1 MEFEYVAVEWRV
13 GYTGKDE
20 GFATTI
26 AGLLRQGW
34 EEHSRAFWRSDP
46 HGGACIMRRPKDEPQ
61 ERETPDKLYNKY
73 CVIKEDGNPVDP
85 NAQYFVL
92 RLDTD
97 ECARQ
102 AAAKYA
108 LCCESK
114 GIQRGLS
121 RDLHQ
126 LVSRLGRAADERPKD
141 EPRMLTEGEI
151 EGVVKRLLAHDKDLR
166 KELVGLIKRLVVSEL
181 DYGQS

>member
-1 MEFEYVAVEWRV
+1 MGWEYRAVEWTSHDPD
-13 GYTGKDE
+13 YDE
-20 GFATTI
+20 VFLGRRTKLI
-26 AGLLRQGW
+26 AEGW
-34 EEHSRAFWRSDP
+34 QEHIRAHWRPSLT
-46 HGGACIMRRPKDEPQ
+46 GGACIMRRPKDEPQ

-73 CVIKEDGNPVDP
+73 CVTKEDGSPVDP
-85 NAQYFVL
+85 DAQYFVL

-141 EPRMLTEGEI
+141 EPRMLTASEIGEMI
-151 EGVVKRLLAHDKDLR
+151 RGATQAVEAFGKAMRKVIGV
-166 KELVGLIKRLVVSEL
+166 EEETNG
-181 DYGQS
+181 